1 MNLALFSSEGF
12 LYFLRWF
19 HYFFGV
25 AWIGLL
31 YYFNFVQTP
40 FMGDATTDA
49 GTKSTVTRGLVP
61 RALWW
66 FRWAAMFTFLT
77 GFTIFM
83 IRAHQNP
90 ASLTAPW
97 GVGIITGASMAI
109 LMFLNVWLIIW
120 PNQKVIIANANN
132 VAAGQPANPNVA
144 AHAARAGVASR
155 TNVLFSLPMLF
166 FMGAGRYLPWQPAES
181 LVTYYVV
188 FGLIIG
194 VIEFNAIKGKMVKPL
209 STVKDVIHWSL
220 ALWLVIYLLFEFFAT
235 SRM

>member
-1 MNLALFSSEGF
+1 MDLALFSSEGF

-25 AWIGLL
+25 TWIGLL

-40 FMGDATTDA
+40 FMGDAATDA
-49 GTKSTVTRGLVP
+49 GTKSTVTRVLVP

-77 GFTIFM
+77 GLTILM

-90 ASLTAPW
+90 ASMMTPW
-97 GVGIITGASMAI
+97 GVGITTGATMGI

-120 PNQKVIIANANN
+120 PNQKKVIANAVN
-132 VAAGQPANPNVA
+132 VAAGQPADPNVPSY
-144 AHAARAGVASR
+144 AARASVASR

-166 FMGAGRYLPWQPAES
+166 FMGAGRHLQWASAEGSHTYLMVM
-181 LVTYYVV
+181 L
-188 FGLIIG
+188 LIVGI
-194 VIEFNAIKGKMVKPL
+194 IEFNAIKGKMVKPL
-209 STVKDVIHWSL
+209 ATVKGVIHSSL
-220 ALWLVIYLLFEFFAT
+220 ALWVVMYLLFECLAVAH
-235 SRM
+235 